1 MKYEDLSPK
10 MQELLEG
17 LKHASSTVDS
27 DIRDALEGTENME
40 AFVENAVNSMES
52 LAQEAYW
59 WGKSVLDVSQGGESL
74 PYTMKPMFQIE

>member
-17 LKHASSTVDS
+17 LWDASSTIES
-27 DIRDALEGTENME
+27 DIGDALEDAVCEENLASYTVSKME
-40 AFVENAVNSMES
+40 D

-59 WGKSVLDVSQGGESL
+59 WGKSVLDVSKGGEPL
-74 PYTMKPMFQIE
+74 PHTMRAMFQIE